1 MRRFLMFAAAS
12 FVVIA
17 VSAITDAQ
25 QISGDYVETRSA
37 DVWTGPCF
45 ANAEVGLAGDQAILA
60 WKIQKGDWNGEC
72 LDGLGI
78 VAVVKAHATLGDPTA
93 DPYPAKSVL
102 IVDDRATA
110 DQRTALISFA
120 RNMAGQL
127 LDGVVR
133 VEVAPVNM
141 DVTHQG
147 GHYGKV
153 QLQAGALAGIET
165 RSLNDKDHFCGNEE
179 VYYDP
184 LVKLNHAMP
193 AVATLDQYTGPS
205 LGVSWTTHGKRSAF
219 VGSFSR

>member
-1 MRRFLMFAAAS
+1 MFAAAGAMALALS
-12 FVVIA
+12 S
-17 VSAITDAQ
+17 VSQAQ
-25 QISGDYVETRSA
+25 QIAGDYIETRSA

-60 WKIQKGDWNGEC
+60 WRVQKGDWNGEC

-93 DPYPAKSVL
+93 NPYPAKSVL
-102 IVDDRATA
+102 IVDDRASA
-110 DQRTALISFA
+110 DQRAALISFA
-120 RNMAGQL
+120 KKMAGEL
-127 LDGVVR
+127 LDGVVS
-133 VEVAPVNM
+133 VEVAQVKM
-141 DVTHQG
+141 DVTHQN

-153 QLQAGALAGIET
+153 QLRAGTFAGIET
-165 RSLNDKDHFCGNEE
+165 RSLSEKDHFCGNED

-193 AVATLDQYTGPS
+193 AVAMLDEFKGPG

>member
-1 MRRFLMFAAAS
+1 MFVAAS
-12 FVVIA
+12 A
-17 VSAITDAQ
+17 MALALSSVSNAQ
-25 QISGDYVETRSA
+25 QIAGDYLETRSA

-60 WKIQKGDWNGEC
+60 WRVQKGDWNGEC

-93 DPYPAKSVL
+93 NPYPAKSVL
-102 IVDDRATA
+102 IVDNRASA

-120 RNMAGQL
+120 KSMAGAL

-133 VEVAPVNM
+133 VEVAQVTM
-141 DVTHQG
+141 DVTHQN
-147 GHYGKV
+147 GHYGAV
-153 QLQAGALAGIET
+153 QLRAGAIAGIDT
-165 RSLNDKDHFCGNEE
+165 RALSEKDHFCGNED

-193 AVATLDQYTGPS
+193 AVAMLDEFRGS
-205 LGVSWTTHGKRSAF
+205 GLGVSWISHGKRSAF